1 MTERNLGE
9 SFSWWI
15 GEVINVKDPY
25 ESGRVQVRVYG
36 RHDDKTN
43 IPPEDLPWAL
53 PLQPVTSAAS
63 VKVGTAPVGLL
74 VGSKVIGFWA
84 DRDQQY
90 PIILGSFGKAG
101 DPKEGSTDGGQ
112 VEIEWEKG
120 SIPNAA
126 QASETHDYNPY
137 AKIGLS
143 NEQYRKDMHTVI
155 TSTNAEDP
163 ETRNAL
169 LRLSAAK
176 NTDGSN
182 VTKDVE
188 KKMKEPKKATTAG
201 EDKNSTNDVLN
212 VVKSQ
217 DPSNASAVLKNM
229 VPNYMTVRD
238 IMSLTSPAGLQ
249 SMLTGALTGALTGLA
264 SQLGLGSL
272 MGTLKGVLGTGLLS
286 SAASMA
292 LQGAMSQVFRAA
304 AQNGGTVPS
313 VVVPIANAITS
324 TSARP
329 LASLVVSQVPNFYAQ
344 QYYSPELDPYP
355 GYIQWKHTKNGDY
368 VYTLRNGQPNF
379 SSAQQHIQY
388 SQGQSMT
395 KQMQGLLAGAGISA
409 GVSVVNNL
417 TGGAVT
423 GAINAVTNL
432 ASSALSALAGGI
444 DKMLGGA
451 LSAIKDLGLQAVLGM
466 GVSMGSVLSLVN
478 QLLPGGLSSA
488 INGLMKGQLP
498 LSVLGGAIAGK
509 MAGFAINQALLALKK
524 MALKTALEK
533 SESDAADELDEAENE
548 YQQSTSGGSGGSAVP
563 TPPVRPSSLD
573 TNEPYDA
580 LVDSRQNSLNG
591 SGITNET
598 AFGGQTDL
606 STGALPD
613 SVSLFDSSVGTV
625 NQQSLD
631 ELNASGTNYTSPDGT
646 SFASGDM
653 GSVPESA
660 TSIAQGETIRQVS
673 GSVNSATDLSRDL
686 IVNNPGSNTLF
697 GPYG

>member
-9 SFSWWI
+9 SFSWWV
-15 GEVINVKDPY
+15 GTVANVKDPY
-25 ESGRVQVRVYG
+25 ESGRVQVRIFG
-36 RHDDKTN
+36 RHDDENN
-43 IPPEDLPWAL
+43 IPEKDLPWAL
-53 PLQPVTSAAS
+53 PLQPVTSAAAF
-63 VKVGTAPVGLL
+63 KIGTAPVGLI

-84 DRDQQY
+84 DRDHQY
-90 PIILGSFGKAG
+90 PIIMGSFGKAG
-101 DPKEGSTDGGQ
+101 NPKEGSTDDGQ
-112 VEIEWEKG
+112 VEIEWSEG

-126 QASETHDYNPY
+126 QASEKHDKNPY
-137 AKIGLS
+137 
-143 NEQYRKDMHTVI
+143 
-155 TSTNAEDP
+155 TSVTP
-163 ETRNAL
+163 ETDRIRAL
-169 LRLSAAK
+169 YRQVDEGGLFASKKAIEELDKLK
-176 NTDGSN
+176 NTDGGS

-188 KKMKEPKKATTAG
+188 KKMKEPKKATTSG
-201 EDKNSTNDVLN
+201 EDKNSSSDVLN
-212 VVKSQ
+212 IIKSQ
-217 DPSNASAVLKNM
+217 DPSNSSAVLKNM

-238 IMSLTSPAGLQ
+238 IMSLTSPGGIQ
-249 SMLTGALTGALTGLA
+249 NMLTGALTGALSGLA

-272 MGTLKGVLGTGLLS
+272 MSTLKGVLGTGLLG

-304 AQNGGTVPS
+304 AQNGGTVAS
-313 VVVPIANAITS
+313 IAVPIANAITS

-388 SQGQSMT
+388 SQGQNIT
-395 KQMQGLLAGAGISA
+395 KQMQGLLTGAGIAA
-409 GVSVVNNL
+409 G
-417 TGGAVT
+417 
-423 GAINAVTNL
+423 INIASQL
-432 ASSALSALAGGI
+432 AGPALSALAGGI

-451 LSAIKDLGLQAVLGM
+451 LSAIKDLGLQAVLGL
-466 GVSMGSVLSLVN
+466 GITPGSVLGLVS

-524 MALKTALEK
+524 NALKTALEK
-533 SESDAADELDEAENE
+533 SEADAADELDEAQNQ
-548 YQQSTSGGSGGSAVP
+548 YQQATAGGGASATP

-573 TNEPYDA
+573 TNEPYQA

-591 SGITNET
+591 SSITNET

-606 STGALPD
+606 STGALPE
-613 SVSLFDSSVGTV
+613 SVSLFGGNGVGTV
-625 NQQSLD
+625 SQQSLD
-631 ELNASGTNYTSPDGT
+631 ELNAAETNYTSPDGT
-646 SFASGDM
+646 SFASG
-653 GSVPESA
+653 SA
-660 TSIAQGETIRQVS
+660 AGTETPASTPTNQPIEEGATTINGANFNLLS
-673 GSVNSATDLSRDL
+673 G
-686 IVNNPGSNTLF
+686 
-697 GPYG
+697 